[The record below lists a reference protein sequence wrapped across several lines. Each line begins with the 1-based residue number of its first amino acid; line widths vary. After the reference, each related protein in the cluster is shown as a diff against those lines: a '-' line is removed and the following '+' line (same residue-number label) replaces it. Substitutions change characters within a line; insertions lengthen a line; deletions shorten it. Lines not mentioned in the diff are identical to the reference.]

1 MRYRLIPCSDS
12 ICAYICVQKAM
23 KIMFKRF
30 FYLLLLTL
38 LGGGG
43 YVAYKYFSAGN
54 VKNQFSFLPD
64 DFVLLIESDKPL
76 KNWQTLSQSKVWQVL
91 KQSEYFADITQRANQ
106 LDSLLL
112 QNRQI
117 AEKVNIGKMLISVHT
132 VGKSNYDFL
141 INVDMNDQGK
151 LEQFKSFLSPFFSG
165 LGYRVTKEI
174 VYNYDVFHLYDP
186 KDHSTL
192 TLSLVGNVLLASYT
206 KALVKNAIQQSEKD
220 NILDN
225 ENFKPV
231 YGATLKDGP
240 YTLTLNYRN
249 MDAFIRIFS
258 PDPSEMLLGMGE
270 SLAYTGIN
278 LQVGADK
285 ADLNGYSLAWDS
297 ATTYINAFKSSGTGK
312 NTAGNVL
319 PQSTA
324 LYTSIGFSDFNR
336 FYQSLLKVYQQN
348 SPKEYEE
355 MVKSKKKLEDYLKAK
370 VEDDIFSWMTEEA
383 VAAVVAVEQP
393 NGTVAYE
400 NYALLHFSDESKVR
414 EKLKHLERQIK
425 RKSLFLKFDKEEHMG
440 YEIRYLEM
448 KGFFKLFFK
457 KLFNKIEKPH
467 YVILGNYVIFSNE
480 VPALKY
486 MIEQYAENKTLAQNR
501 EYQDFVSKLSSTSN
515 LLMYFNQQDFF
526 PYLRQSLSAES
537 RSSMEKNKAAVMA
550 FRHIAL
556 QVKAESSLLNNRL
569 FADVRE
575 WKEPEVVKQ
584 ADSSDQPSE
593 PEMVQDSVR

>member
-1 MRYRLIPCSDS
+1 
-12 ICAYICVQKAM
+12 
-23 KIMFKRF
+23 MFKRF
-30 FYLLLLTL
+30 FYLLLLSL

-43 YVAYKYFSAGN
+43 YLAYQYFSAGN

-64 DFVLLIESDKPL
+64 DFVLLIESEKPI
-76 KNWQTLSQSKVWQVL
+76 KNWQTLSESKVWSIL
-91 KQSEYFADITQRANQ
+91 KQSEYFAGITQSANQ
-106 LDSLLL
+106 LDSMLQ

-132 VGKSNYDFL
+132 VGKSDYDFL
-141 INVDMNDQGK
+141 INVDMNDAGK
-151 LEQFKSFLSPFFSG
+151 LEQFKGFLMPFFSG
-165 LGYRVTKEI
+165 LGYKVTKEI
-174 VYNYDVFHLYDP
+174 VYNYDVYHLYDP
-186 KDHSTL
+186 KEHSTL
-192 TLSLVGNVLLASYT
+192 SLSIVGNILLASHT

-225 ENFKPV
+225 EKFKPA
-231 YGATLKDGP
+231 YAATLKDGP

-249 MDAFIRIFS
+249 MDNFIRIFS

-285 ADLNGYSLAWDS
+285 AELNGYSLAWDS
-297 ATTYINAFKSSGTGK
+297 ATTYVNAFKNSGMGK

-336 FYQSLLKVYQQN
+336 FYESLLKVYQKS

-383 VAAVVAVEQP
+383 VAAVVAVEHP
-393 NGTVAYE
+393 DGSIAYE

-425 RKSLFLKFDKEEHMG
+425 RKSLFLKFDKEEYMG

-467 YVILGNYVIFSNE
+467 YVILGDYVIFSNE

-486 MIEQYAENKTLAQNR
+486 LIGQYAENKTLAKDA
-501 EYQDFVSKLSSTSN
+501 EYQNFVSKLSSTSN

-526 PYLRQSLSAES
+526 PYLKQSLSAET
-537 RSSMEKNKAAVMA
+537 RNSMEKNKSAVMA

-575 WKEPEVVKQ
+575 WKEPEVVKPT
-584 ADSSDQPSE
+584 DSSDQPSE
-593 PEMVQDSVR
+593 PEMVQDSAR